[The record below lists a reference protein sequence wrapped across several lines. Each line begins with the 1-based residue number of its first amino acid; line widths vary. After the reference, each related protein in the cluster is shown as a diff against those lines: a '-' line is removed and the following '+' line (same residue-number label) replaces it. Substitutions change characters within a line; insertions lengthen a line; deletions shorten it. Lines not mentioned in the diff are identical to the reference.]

1 MTVTVGATNSLPVP
15 TIESPDSSLTWA
27 VDDTI
32 SFQGGATDDEDGD
45 TRPRVRAHLD
55 TDHAPLRARWV
66 MPHPH
71 HLDGTGRRRRQF
83 DAPGHEYPSHL
94 ELQLDGHRFARR
106 LQPRRVSVQPKTVD
120 LTFPLRRRTVFR
132 IVAASGRSRPRSPK
146 TFIIGSVFTATAVTP
161 QTIGSTQYDFTS
173 WSDSGAQSHEI
184 AAPSTPTTYTAT
196 YATANT
202 VTTLPA
208 ADANIRS
215 NQPTK
220 NFGTATDLRVRSA
233 QSRSYLRFVVSG
245 VTGTVTSAKLRLRV
259 DDGSANGGR
268 IYTVTGA
275 WTETGITWNNAPV
288 ISGAPIATVG
298 AATVATWKEVNL
310 GTFVTGNGTYNFA
323 ISDGSNDAVDY
334 RSRETVDDPQL
345 VLTVT
350 P

>member
-1 MTVTVGATNSLPVP
+1 MP
-15 TIESPDSSLTWA
+15 TIDEPTADLTWA
-27 VDDTI
+27 VDDVITF
-32 SFQGGATDDEDGD
+32 SGSATDAEDGD
-45 TRPRVRAHLD
+45 LGPASLTWTWIMHHCTTPTACHTHNIEQFVGVDGD
-55 TDHAPLRARWV
+55 TFKAP
-66 MPHPH
+66 
-71 HLDGTGRRRRQF
+71 D
-83 DAPGHEYPSHL
+83 HEYPSHL
-94 ELQLDGHRFARR
+94 ELQLTATDSDGGSAST
-106 LQPRRVSVQPKTVD
+106 SVEIQPKTVD
-120 LTFPLRRRTVFR
+120 LTFTSAPATGLQVIVQNVTSTTPFTRTVL
-132 IVAASGRSRPRSPK
+132 VNGR
-146 TFIIGSVFTATAVTP
+146 FTATAITP

-173 WSDSGAQSHEI
+173 WSDGGAQSHEI
-184 AAPSTPTTYTAT
+184 TAPSTPTTYTAT
-196 YATANT
+196 YATAAT

-215 NQPTK
+215 QQPTK
-220 NFGTATDLRVRSA
+220 NFGTASVLRVRSG

-259 DDGSANGGR
+259 VDASPNGGR
-268 IYTVTGA
+268 IYAVTGA

-288 ISGAPIATVG
+288 ISGSPIATVG

-310 GTFVTGNGTYNFA
+310 GTFVTGNGTYNLA